1 MATTTMEDYWH
12 DVKEAVQYAKSISFD
27 GCHKI
32 YLAMDDTQ
40 AEWFKANYNGEGCD
54 DRTFVGT
61 PEEMFA
67 LLQEWYENSCSLKF
81 IQSVTTNEDDPNEGF
96 ESLIPKV
103 PTTKKKTN
111 TKTRTINM
119 SKIICQRT
127 FTYDVE
133 EVKTLFG
140 TSTMTRP

>member
-1 MATTTMEDYWH
+1 MATTTMEDYWY

-67 LLQEWYENSCSLKF
+67 LLQEWYEDSCSLKF
-81 IQSVTTNEDDPNEGF
+81 IQSVETNEADPNEGF
-96 ESLIPKV
+96 TSLIP
-103 PTTKKKTN
+103 
-111 TKTRTINM
+111 
-119 SKIICQRT
+119 QGAH
-127 FTYDVE
+127 DE
-133 EVKTLFG
+133 EEDEDEYEDEDY
-140 TSTMTRP
+140 